1 MAADS
6 LASVPEP
13 SKALYVSEWVDENG
27 DGTFGR
33 HVNSSR
39 RSVSG
44 AAVAIAGWQDASGEV
59 EWHAT
64 VSAPDVEADAAHLRM
79 LAAALLNAA
88 DELDDFNC

>member
-13 SKALYVSEWVDENG
+13 SEALYVGEWVDENG
-27 DGTFGR
+27 HGSFGR

-39 RSVSG
+39 RTAAG
-44 AAVAIAGWQDASGEV
+44 AAVAIAGWQDDSGEV

-79 LAAALLNAA
+79 LAAALLDAA
-88 DELDDFNC
+88 DDLDQLAC